1 MNISGKK
8 VNIGFNSRKDYF
20 FIVLIMFCLGLSFG
34 LYTVKY
40 MGPADKNDLINYFT
54 SFANSLGNDQINYGS
69 LLVEVVKKNV
79 IIILPI
85 FLVGLTFFG
94 GPVILIIDLLKG
106 FILGYTFSFMA
117 TVFQGKGF
125 GLAMISIIPQNLIY
139 IPCIIGL
146 SIIGLSMSTESFK
159 RRFFKK
165 NKGDSLFSEGIV
177 KKLAVIS
184 VLFIAGILVETY
196 ISPMLIKFVVTKFYL

>member
-1 MNISGKK
+1 MNISVKK
-8 VNIGFNSRKDYF
+8 MNIGFNSRRGYF
-20 FIVLIMFCLGLSFG
+20 FVVLIMFCLGLSFG

-40 MGPADKNDLINYFT
+40 MGQADKNDLINYFT
-54 SFANSLGNDQINYGS
+54 SFAKSLQDNQINYGS
-69 LLVEVVKKNV
+69 LLIEVVKKNV

-117 TVFQGKGF
+117 TLSQGKGF
-125 GLAMISIIPQNLIY
+125 GLAIISIIPQNLIY

-159 RRFFKK
+159 KKFFKK
-165 NKGDSLFSEGIV
+165 NKGDSQFSEGIL
-177 KKLAVIS
+177 KKLTIITI
-184 VLFIAGILVETY
+184 LFISGIFVETY
-196 ISPMLIKFVVTKFYL
+196 ISPMLMKFVATKFYL